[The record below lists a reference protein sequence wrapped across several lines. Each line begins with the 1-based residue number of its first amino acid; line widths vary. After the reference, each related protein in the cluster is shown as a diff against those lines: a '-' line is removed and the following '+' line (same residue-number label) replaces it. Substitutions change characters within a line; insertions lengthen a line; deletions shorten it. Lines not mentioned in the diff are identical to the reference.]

1 MLKSSQNF
9 IFRKVKPLHFI
20 YHNQV
25 KVKLVKSNKSLIY
38 PKYKCTS
45 SFLNNKKLEA
55 NN

>member
-25 KVKLVKSNKSLIY
+25 KVKLVKSNNSLIY
-38 PKYKCTS
+38 QYKCTS
-45 SFLNNKKLEA
+45 SFLINKIEA